1 MIPTRNLL
9 ELSMLSW
16 GSVCLFVFFFVLVL
30 NFKSMSQK
38 PNFSAI
44 VHLKG
49 SAVTSIFKWLSRL
62 FDMIKL

>member
-1 MIPTRNLL
+1 M
-9 ELSMLSW
+9 
-16 GSVCLFVFFFVLVL
+16 GFCLFVCFFFFVLVL
-30 NFKSMSQK
+30 NFKSTSQK